1 MVERIYKKLSVKNQM
16 TITHNLIS
24 LYVPSKKKKKKK
36 RVYTVRVLP
45 ATYFVG
51 FATLK
56 RTQSNN
62 YH

>member
-1 MVERIYKKLSVKNQM
+1 MIERINKKLSVKNQM

-24 LYVPSKKKKKKK
+24 LYVPSKKKKK
-36 RVYTVRVLP
+36 RVYTIGVLP